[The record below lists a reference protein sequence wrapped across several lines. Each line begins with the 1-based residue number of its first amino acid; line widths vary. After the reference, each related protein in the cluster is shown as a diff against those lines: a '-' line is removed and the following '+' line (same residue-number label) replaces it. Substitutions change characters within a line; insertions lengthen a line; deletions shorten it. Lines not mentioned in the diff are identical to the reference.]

1 MEEKCKNPETKI
13 KNILPDGVKLEDY
26 SDILRQLKQIK
37 RRKEIQSLN
46 PSIIFFY
53 KINFMSVLQ
62 GFKQITFYSL
72 FSLRIRKFYSC

>member
-26 SDILRQLKQIK
+26 NDILRRLKQIKK

-46 PSIIFFY
+46 PSIIFFTKLILY
-53 KINFMSVLQ
+53 LLYRVLS
-62 GFKQITFYSL
+62 K
-72 FSLRIRKFYSC
+72 